1 MNFDQV
7 AFTDEARFSLCGPDQ
22 FMSWQLINE
31 SSAIFRERK
40 AFNGGGIL
48 VHGTLAPNGQLLLLK
63 IDGTLNSQK
72 YIQILKNE
80 VFTFLETQC
89 GQNWILQQDNARPYI
104 AKSTQSL
111 FQETNTTTIQWP
123 PYSPDLSLIE
133 NVWKIVKDDVYDG
146 PKANSVDDLLEKVQ
160 KSAQNW
166 NDNKRT
172 IFYKMLKKLTESY
185 LDVVEKKVAIEF
197 FVLKLVL

>member
-48 VHGTLAPNGQLLLLK
+48 VHGTLAPYGQLLLLK

-72 YIQILKNE
+72 YIQILKN
-80 VFTFLETQC
+80 VGFTFLETQC
-89 GQNWILQQDNARPYI
+89 GQNWILQQDNARQHI
-104 AKSTQSL
+104 AKSTQSF

-133 NVWKIVKDDVYDG
+133 NVWKIIKDDVYDG
-146 PKANSVDDLLEKVQ
+146 PNANSMDDLWKKVQ
-160 KSAQNW
+160 KYAQNW

-172 IFYKMLKKLTESY
+172 IFCKMQKKLTERY
-185 LDVVEKKVAIEF
+185 LDALEEKGCN
-197 FVLKLVL
+197 